1 VPDTKTNVKSFC
13 QRRRILPN
21 HDGSGP
27 NKKGPISG
35 RGSGYCVIPINT
47 AEEEIGFLKNQ
58 EQSLKQR
65 LKHIQIRIKH
75 IEEKSTKRS

>member
-1 VPDTKTNVKSFC
+1 
-13 QRRRILPN
+13 LPN

-27 NKKGPISG
+27 NKKGPMTG

-47 AEEEIGFLKNQ
+47 AEEEMGFLKNQ
-58 EQSLKQR
+58 GQSLGQQI
-65 LKHIQIRIKH
+65 KHIQTRIKH